1 MHPLTILLSCLLSL
15 FGWDA
20 HPGTTRITR
29 VVEQDREV
37 LFSKATLVDGVATF
51 ECFTSASGDCHYRG
65 YEERCAEA
73 AGGGSECRQR
83 TLDGFVLAVGRRH
96 RVEGLPAGFRH
107 CVAARERAACD

>member
-73 AGGGSECRQR
+73 AGGG
-83 TLDGFVLAVGRRH
+83 LDCLDAGVEAFGEGVGDAMNE
-96 RVEGLPAGFRH
+96 V
-107 CVAARERAACD
+107 V